1 MYSLDVNFLKDR
13 HLNESSKTTAAGKV
27 PTAINLRKQT
37 PLLIGVAVG
46 AGLLAL
52 TGLLGLLVGWQTT
65 ETQAKIQQLDAELGQ
80 LQAQS
85 KKLEDLK
92 AQLTAVE
99 AENQALVTVFNQI
112 RPWSALLQEIRR
124 QTPPTVQLS
133 SVQQLEQAA
142 APDQGQPNPATQLKI
157 SGFASNYEAVNDY
170 LLTLQ
175 SSPFLQGKKTGI
187 ESAALADLPIQLV
200 NNYKNISVTFPQA
213 VQFVITAQLNDT
225 PASQQLPN
233 LARNG
238 AVGVVTRINTL
249 KRQGAIQP

>member
-13 HLNESSKTTAAGKV
+13 HLNDSAKGTAAGKI
-27 PTAINLRKQT
+27 PTKINLRQQT
-37 PLLIGVAVG
+37 PLLIGVGVG

-85 KKLEDLK
+85 KKLEDLR

-99 AENQALVTVFNQI
+99 GENQALVTVFNQI
-112 RPWSALLQEIRR
+112 RPWSAILQEIRL
-124 QTPPTVQLS
+124 QTPPSVQLT
-133 SVQQLEQAA
+133 SVQQVEVPA
-142 APDQGQPNPATQLKI
+142 APEQGQPNPTTQLKI
-157 SGFASNYEAVNDY
+157 SGFASSYEAVNDY

-175 SSPFLQGKKTGI
+175 ASPFLQGKKTAI
-187 ESAALADLPIQLV
+187 ESAALADLPVQV
-200 NNYKNISVTFPQA
+200 ANDYKNISVTFPQA
-213 VQFVITAQLNDT
+213 VQFVVTTQLSDT

>member
-13 HLNESSKTTAAGKV
+13 HLNEAGKGTSAAKI
-27 PTAINLRKQT
+27 PTSVNLRKQT
-37 PLLIGVAVG
+37 PLLIGVGVG

-52 TGLLGLLVGWQTT
+52 TGLLGLIVGWQTT

-85 KKLEDLK
+85 KKLEDLR

-112 RPWSALLQEIRR
+112 RPWSALLQEIRQ
-124 QTPPTVQLS
+124 QTPPSVQLT
-133 SVQQLEQAA
+133 SVQQVEVPA

-157 SGFASNYEAVNDY
+157 SGFASSYEAVNDY

-175 SSPFLQGKKTGI
+175 ASPFLQGKKTAL
-187 ESAALADLPIQLV
+187 ESAALADLPVQV
-200 NNYKNISVTFPQA
+200 ANEYKNISVSFPQA
-213 VQFVITAQLNDT
+213 VQFVVTTQLNDI

-238 AVGVVTRINTL
+238 AIGVVTRINTL

>member
-13 HLNESSKTTAAGKV
+13 HLNDSAKGTAAGKV

-37 PLLIGVAVG
+37 PLFIGAGVG

-65 ETQAKIQQLDAELGQ
+65 ETQTKIQQLDAELGQ

-85 KKLEDLK
+85 KKLEDLR

-99 AENQALVTVFNQI
+99 GENQALVTVFNQI
-112 RPWSALLQEIRR
+112 RPWSAILQEIRL
-124 QTPPTVQLS
+124 QTPPSVQLT
-133 SVQQLEQAA
+133 SVQQLEVPA
-142 APDQGQPNPATQLKI
+142 APDQGQPNPTTQLKI
-157 SGFASNYEAVNDY
+157 SGFASSYEAVNDY

-175 SSPFLQGKKTGI
+175 ASPFLQGKKTAI
-187 ESAALADLPIQLV
+187 ESAALADLPVQV
-200 NNYKNISVTFPQA
+200 ANDYKNISVTFPQA
-213 VQFVITAQLNDT
+213 VQFVVTTQLSDT

-238 AVGVVTRINTL
+238 AIGVVTRINTL